1 MTIEEIDAETT
12 DWNSLV
18 RRLRGESPKDRLPF
32 IKQWSSFDVPDN
44 FDPDEISWVTDRLGI
59 TDLTGSFEASSDGH
73 YVINTA
79 GEIESPA
86 DLKQVVEPAG
96 GPVEVRKTLSLIA
109 EVIHGRL
116 ENSDQKVVVHCFMG
130 MERSVL
136 SVVWYLHTYCD
147 LSIDEAYN
155 VVGTARPIAVDHRN
169 WALG

>member
-1 MTIEEIDAETT
+1 MTIEEINKKTT
-12 DWNSLV
+12 DWDSLV
-18 RRLRGESPKDRLPF
+18 RRLFQESPRDRLPF
-32 IKQWSSFDVPDN
+32 IKQWSSFDVPDD

-59 TDLTGSFEASSDGH
+59 TDLTGSFEAANEGH

-79 GEIESPA
+79 GEIESPSN
-86 DLKQVVEPAG
+86 LKQVVEPG
-96 GPVEVRKTLSLIA
+96 DGPEEVRKALDVIA
-109 EVIHGRL
+109 EVIHGLL
-116 ENSDQKVVVHCFMG
+116 ENSDRKVVVHCFMG

-155 VVGTARPIAVDHRN
+155 VVGNVRPIAIDHRN